1 MNEAK
6 AQRQRIIT
14 PLSGGG
20 SVTRS
25 LTHRN
30 RSCVNTST
38 YQTQPPLCSWFYT
51 HLPDGHCL

>member
-6 AQRQRIIT
+6 AQRQRITT

-25 LTHRN
+25 LTGTGPALIRQHIKHN
-30 RSCVNTST
+30 HPSAVD
-38 YQTQPPLCSWFYT
+38 FT
-51 HLPDGHCL
+51 HIYRTGIA